1 MHVLDHFGNAKFSW
15 SMASKWLRNPPKK
28 HRTLREWD
36 YSLHKRD
43 ILAMLGGAPLLCVS
57 CGLSISDLRQSHQSG
72 SRIIQHQYPVPP
84 LRIIHFH
91 LSMCKING
99 NILLETYSKYTQPNN
114 KHMHIYI
121 HRIMNLENLSYKY
134 IATYIW
140 YIIWYMIQ
148 EIYTQLH
155 MPTLDLLGCGSK
167 VTAVPGEHHGRVE
180 DFSNKT
186 WGTNKLEK

>member
-1 MHVLDHFGNAKFSW
+1 MHILDHFGNAKFSW
-15 SMASKWLRNPPKK
+15 SMASKWLRNPPKSIG
-28 HRTLREWD
+28 LWGN
-36 YSLHKRD
+36 
-43 ILAMLGGAPLLCVS
+43 GGMGLFFIQAGHFGHVGGCSLLCIS

-121 HRIMNLENLSYKY
+121 YIIMHLENLSYKNT
-134 IATYIW
+134 ATYILYI
-140 YIIWYMIQ
+140 YII
-148 EIYTQLH
+148 
-155 MPTLDLLGCGSK
+155 D
-167 VTAVPGEHHGRVE
+167 R
-180 DFSNKT
+180 
-186 WGTNKLEK
+186 

>member
-1 MHVLDHFGNAKFSW
+1 MGLFFIQAGHFG
-15 SMASKWLRNPPKK
+15 
-28 HRTLREWD
+28 HV
-36 YSLHKRD
+36 
-43 ILAMLGGAPLLCVS
+43 GGCSLLCIS

-121 HRIMNLENLSYKY
+121 HIIMHLENLSYKNT
-134 IATYIW
+134 ATYIYYIYINIIDRYIYI
-140 YIIWYMIQ
+140 YIIYI
-148 EIYTQLH
+148 
-155 MPTLDLLGCGSK
+155 
-167 VTAVPGEHHGRVE
+167 
-180 DFSNKT
+180 
-186 WGTNKLEK
+186 